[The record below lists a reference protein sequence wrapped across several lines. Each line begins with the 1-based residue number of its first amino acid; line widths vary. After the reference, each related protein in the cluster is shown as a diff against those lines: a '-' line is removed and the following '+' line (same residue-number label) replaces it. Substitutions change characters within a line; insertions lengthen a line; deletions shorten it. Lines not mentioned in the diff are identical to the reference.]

1 MLDFIL
7 EIVWQQYYAAHLLA
21 HLAVGP
27 QCFTK
32 ITELCFNILNPSS
45 YTLQTVHDIG
55 ELTLC
60 IMVFLSHLLLKAFK
74 GQQTFKFD
82 PTFVSIPICSR

>member
-7 EIVWQQYYAAHLLA
+7 EIGWQQYYAA

-32 ITELCFNILNPSS
+32 ITELFFNILNPSS

-60 IMVFLSHLLLKAFK
+60 IMVFLSHLL
-74 GQQTFKFD
+74 Q
-82 PTFVSIPICSR
+82 V